1 MSDSRSSHNRI
12 VDELVMVDDYSSS
25 ESDDDYNVHVNDSE
39 NDDVET
45 GRRRRRIRTESSGK
59 IVTDEETEFREDQS
73 NQIGLNHQTNDDNDD
88 NDDDN
93 DQGDDKKCSGR
104 IIPLSGSIRSR
115 TRSQHERQEHKQR
128 RSSSSVGNSSIRDNI
143 NKANAQFHQVQ
154 ESASSSGT
162 GTSSSIISG
171 FSTPTPST
179 RVNQEEYNTN
189 LAATMAA
196 LSASNKLQQQQE
208 QEPQQRHDSILSV
221 VSAIAPSLTAAV
233 TAAPTAATTKKL
245 SWIPPLRQP
254 QQNQNRNVIFNV
266 NDKVLVYLTLL
277 NITNND
283 ELTKDTY
290 TTAAVNKFGYP
301 NKDGKRSSSIE
312 KSDHHH
318 QEKFH
323 GPFMF
328 ILCEIKQVHF
338 DESERY
344 YTVHRYDTGI
354 DQRANSG
361 WMEPIS
367 DPIAIS
373 TALNAAK
380 YGMKNNNDPT
390 TLIINGYDYDD
401 DDDDDGWLIKLQIY
415 WTLTIIPFHQRLR
428 IATKIILT
436 ELLHGNRPFSC
447 KIRVTSIN
455 LLVLCS
461 TIFLFLEVINLA
473 WLPPKYD
480 NEIAMVG
487 T

>member
-1 MSDSRSSHNRI
+1 MSDSRSSRNRI
-12 VDELVMVDDYSSS
+12 VDELVMVDDDSSS
-25 ESDDDYNVHVNDSE
+25 ESDDYNVNVNDSE

-45 GRRRRRIRTESSGK
+45 GRRRRRIRTESCGK
-59 IVTDEETEFREDQS
+59 IVTEEETEYREDQS
-73 NQIGLNHQTNDDNDD
+73 NQIGLNNQTNDD

-93 DQGDDKKCSGR
+93 DQGDDKKCSGI
-104 IIPLSGSIRSR
+104 IIPLSGSIKIRTR
-115 TRSQHERQEHKQR
+115 TRSQLERQEHQQR

-143 NKANAQFHQVQ
+143 NK
-154 ESASSSGT
+154 ESVSSSG
-162 GTSSSIISG
+162 SSIISG

-179 RVNQEEYNTN
+179 RVNLEEYNTN

-196 LSASNKLQQQQE
+196 LSASNKLQQQQQQEQE
-208 QEPQQRHDSILSV
+208 QEPQQHHGSILST

-233 TAAPTAATTKKL
+233 TAATTAVTTKKL

-290 TTAAVNKFGYP
+290 TTTAVNKFGYP
-301 NKDGKRSSSIE
+301 NKEGKRSSSIE

-354 DQRANSG
+354 DQRANPG

-390 TLIINGYDYDD
+390 TLIINGVMCDD

-447 KIRVTSIN
+447 KIRITSIN

-461 TIFLFLEVINLA
+461 TIFLFLEVINLG
-473 WLPPKYD
+473 WLPPRYD
-480 NEIAMVG
+480 NEIATVG

>member
-1 MSDSRSSHNRI
+1 MSDSRSSRHHI
-12 VDELVMVDDYSSS
+12 VDELVMVDDDSYS
-25 ESDDDYNVHVNDSE
+25 ESEDDYNVNGNDSE

-45 GRRRRRIRTESSGK
+45 GRRRRIRTDSSGK
-59 IVTDEETEFREDQS
+59 IVTEEETAYREDQS
-73 NQIGLNHQTNDDNDD
+73 NQIDD

-93 DQGDDKKCSGR
+93 DQGDDTKNSGR

-128 RSSSSVGNSSIRDNI
+128 RSSSSVDNSSIRDNI

-221 VSAIAPSLTAAV
+221 ASAIAPSLTAAV
-233 TAAPTAATTKKL
+233 TAATTTATTKKL

-301 NKDGKRSSSIE
+301 NKEGKRSSSIE

>member
-1 MSDSRSSHNRI
+1 MSDSRFSRSRI
-12 VDELVMVDDYSSS
+12 VDELVMVDDDSSS
-25 ESDDDYNVHVNDSE
+25 ESDDYNVNGNDSE

-45 GRRRRRIRTESSGK
+45 GRRRRIRTDSSGK
-59 IVTDEETEFREDQS
+59 IVTEEETAYREDQS
-73 NQIGLNHQTNDDNDD
+73 NQIDD

-93 DQGDDKKCSGR
+93 DQGDDTKNSGI

-208 QEPQQRHDSILSV
+208 QEPQQRHGSILST
-221 VSAIAPSLTAAV
+221 VSAIAPSVTAVV
-233 TAAPTAATTKKL
+233 TAATTAATTKKL

-301 NKDGKRSSSIE
+301 NKEGKRSSSIE

>member
-12 VDELVMVDDYSSS
+12 VDELVMVDDDSSS

-93 DQGDDKKCSGR
+93 DQGDDKKCSGI

-128 RSSSSVGNSSIRDNI
+128 RSSSSVGNSSIRNNI
-143 NKANAQFHQVQ
+143 SKANAQFHQVQ
-154 ESASSSGT
+154 KSASSS

-171 FSTPTPST
+171 LSTPTPST

-208 QEPQQRHDSILSV
+208 QEPQQRHGSILST

-380 YGMKNNNDPT
+380 YGMKNNSDPT

>member
-1 MSDSRSSHNRI
+1 M
-12 VDELVMVDDYSSS
+12 
-25 ESDDDYNVHVNDSE
+25 
-39 NDDVET
+39 
-45 GRRRRRIRTESSGK
+45 
-59 IVTDEETEFREDQS
+59 
-73 NQIGLNHQTNDDNDD
+73 
-88 NDDDN
+88 
-93 DQGDDKKCSGR
+93 
-104 IIPLSGSIRSR
+104 SGSIRSR

-162 GTSSSIISG
+162 SSSIISG

-208 QEPQQRHDSILSV
+208 QEPQQRHGSILST

-301 NKDGKRSSSIE
+301 NKEGKRSSSIE

>member
-1 MSDSRSSHNRI
+1 MSDSRSSRNRI
-12 VDELVMVDDYSSS
+12 VDELVMVDDDSSS
-25 ESDDDYNVHVNDSE
+25 ESDDYNVNVNDSE

-162 GTSSSIISG
+162 SSSIISG

-208 QEPQQRHDSILSV
+208 QEPQQRHGSILST